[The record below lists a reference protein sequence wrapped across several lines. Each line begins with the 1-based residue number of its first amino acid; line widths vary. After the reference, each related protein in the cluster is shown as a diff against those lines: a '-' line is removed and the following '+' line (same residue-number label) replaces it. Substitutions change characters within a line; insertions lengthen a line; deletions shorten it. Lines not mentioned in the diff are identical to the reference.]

1 MRPPDS
7 GTSTTSVTDSR
18 APDVSLADVTER
30 LMAEFCTRV
39 EVSAVSRI
47 VLDCR
52 RELAGVHT
60 SAVPELVE
68 RLARQRLLGA
78 FLDLAG

>member
-7 GTSTTSVTDSR
+7 ATSDLSATSR
-18 APDVSLADVTER
+18 ATDVSLADVTER
-30 LMAEFCTRV
+30 LMAEFSTCAG
-39 EVSAVSRI
+39 VSVVSRI

-52 RELAGVHT
+52 HELSGAHT
-60 SAVPELVE
+60 GAAPEVVE

-78 FLDLAG
+78 VLDVAG